1 MRTKIPMSQY
11 AEWRKTHK
19 GIRVFFRGPRFPRT
33 EYQRYHNAADCR
45 IADATHFVVGYR
57 R

>member
-1 MRTKIPMSQY
+1 MRNKIPMSQY
-11 AEWRKTHK
+11 AEWRKTNK
-19 GIRVFFRGPRFPRT
+19 GVRVFFRGPRFPRT
-33 EYQRYHNAADCR
+33 AYQRFHNAADCR